1 MILQDGRLR
10 FNIDRNEI
18 RRGCPVTEYRYT
30 ANDRI
35 EQLRALEQSLVDLI
49 PLVEATPAKANLAPQ
64 YQCALEKV
72 RALMDGVFEQEDLSQ
87 LSRAIPD
94 AFPRHKDWIPPLE
107 LSEDGHWQ
115 EPEWFKRLDSKL
127 APVLNIA
134 AKLRV
139 VGFY

>member
-1 MILQDGRLR
+1 MMLQDRRLR
-10 FNIDRNEI
+10 LNIDRDEI

-30 ANDRI
+30 ANDRV

-49 PLVEATPAKANLAPQ
+49 PLVEAIPAKADLAPR
-64 YQCALEKV
+64 YRCALEEV
-72 RALMDGVFEQEDLSQ
+72 RALMDGGFEQGDLSQ

-115 EPEWFKRLDSKL
+115 EPEWFKRLESKL

-139 VGFY
+139 TGFY